1 MNEQIRAAVVRLIDE
16 NGQQVGVVP
25 AEQALQQAN
34 ETALDLV
41 EVSPNAEPPVC
52 KILDYGKYLYQQRK
66 RESEARKKQQ
76 HVQIK
81 EIRLRPKTDQHD
93 RGIKMERARKFLE
106 QGHRVQVNLLFRGR
120 EMQHRDLGREIIMQ
134 FAGDL
139 AELAKIET
147 HPVFMGRRMSLLLA
161 PLPGIAEAKKRKK
174 SESEADEKKSAGS
187 SRSKETDDKQ
197 AAG

>member
-174 SESEADEKKSAGS
+174 SESEADEKKSAS